1 MKSKN
6 RKTLVKRSTRKYPV
20 IEPDYTFKNI
30 FEIYRDKHGFRV
42 FWGIDDQGNIIFD
55 INKII
60 FSKGR
65 TRKKYKSD
73 GELLTV
79 YNHKPSFV
87 LNPMELPDNIRILYQ
102 YSHSSHVRR
111 WVFKRLNSIP
121 IGNHGKTIGDF
132 QIRTKNGYFYYNLE
146 NLNKEAL
153 GEN

>member
-6 RKTLVKRSTRKYPV
+6 KKTLVKRSNRKYPV
-20 IEPDYTFKNI
+20 IEPDYTIKNI
-30 FEIYRDKHGFRV
+30 FEIYRDKRGFRV
-42 FWGIDDQGNIIFD
+42 FWGIDDRGNIIFD

-65 TRKKYKSD
+65 TGKKYRSD

-79 YNHKPSFV
+79 YNHKPFFV
-87 LNPMELPDNIRILYQ
+87 LNPMELPDNIGILYQ

-111 WVFKRLNSIP
+111 WVFKRLNSIS
-121 IGNHGKTIGDF
+121 IGNNGKTIGDF
-132 QIRTKNGYFYYNLE
+132 QIRTKVGYFYYDLE

-153 GEN
+153 GEI